1 MNITKLDRT
10 ALKSYFVKN
19 AIPTA
24 SNFADLIDGLL
35 NQKED
40 GIAKLP
46 GEPLSV
52 QADGEQ
58 RNVINFYNSFGDAKA
73 AWTMSLNPRID
84 PNLPA
89 AKAGWSVGDG
99 DGRSRLFIDATTGNI
114 GIGTVAPLKRLH
126 VVANVG
132 DHSAL
137 LENTNPGGYGVI
149 ISAAVDP
156 LRVGGLGQQYGERL
170 IVKGNGNV
178 GIGTTA
184 PQATLHV
191 GGSVKID
198 GVNVLEFGSGVAS
211 KEPNAGRIGYQTFTA
226 NALDVVGA
234 GTNGTNR
241 RIKFWAEGGAT
252 IEGTLGI
259 GTAAPAGKLE
269 VIGTAVI
276 SNGNTY
282 ATKNNRMAAGSLSVG
297 SIDTSYGGGNSWN
310 ANTAGLLL
318 ETIANTEIAVHDSN
332 TRLASL
338 MYYEGDS
345 VNRITIGRNM
355 GFGTIGQLVLNGDV
369 TINGTASIPQQVWQ
383 IPTFL
388 NAWHNYGNPF
398 NSAGYFKDSMGIVH
412 LKGLVAGGAAGT
424 TVFVLPPGYRP
435 AAQELHVTATNDTTG
450 RLDVTTAG
458 ELKVVAGSPNW
469 FSLDGITFKAESV
482 VFTIQA
488 IPLQAALG

>member
-1 MNITKLDRT
+1 MGRPNEAHQFEHGTTRCMT
-10 ALKSYFVKN
+10 T
-19 AIPTA
+19 PT
-24 SNFADLIDGLL
+24 
-35 NQKED
+35 
-40 GIAKLP
+40 
-46 GEPLSV
+46 
-52 QADGEQ
+52 
-58 RNVINFYNSFGDAKA
+58 
-73 AWTMSLNPRID
+73 
-84 PNLPA
+84 
-89 AKAGWSVGDG
+89 
-99 DGRSRLFIDATTGNI
+99 
-114 GIGTVAPLKRLH
+114 
-126 VVANVG
+126 
-132 DHSAL
+132 L

-282 ATKNNRMAAGSLSVG
+282 ATKNNRMAAGSLSVPRRR
-297 SIDTSYGGGNSWN
+297 NVF
-310 ANTAGLLL
+310 AA
-318 ETIANTEIAVHDSN
+318 
-332 TRLASL
+332 RLSMPASAR
-338 MYYEGDS
+338 S
-345 VNRITIGRNM
+345 R
-355 GFGTIGQLVLNGDV
+355 
-369 TINGTASIPQQVWQ
+369 
-383 IPTFL
+383 
-388 NAWHNYGNPF
+388 
-398 NSAGYFKDSMGIVH
+398 
-412 LKGLVAGGAAGT
+412 
-424 TVFVLPPGYRP
+424 
-435 AAQELHVTATNDTTG
+435 
-450 RLDVTTAG
+450 
-458 ELKVVAGSPNW
+458 
-469 FSLDGITFKAESV
+469 
-482 VFTIQA
+482 
-488 IPLQAALG
+488 